1 MTIQCRTSG
10 SVDFYRG
17 WDNYV
22 NGLGEADGDYW
33 MGLEEIYQLTTHNV
47 SLYVDTETFGDES
60 LTLKLQ
66 TFSVGNAVSYY
77 AWVSSVV

>member
-10 SVDFYRG
+10 SVDFDRG

-33 MGLEEIYQLTTHNV
+33 MGLEEIYQLTTTHDV
-47 SLYVDTETFGDES
+47 RLYVNTEPFEDES
-60 LTLKLQ
+60 LTLKL
-66 TFSVGNAVSYY
+66 
-77 AWVSSVV
+77 